1 MLAEMVLP
9 LLVIGGLAYL
19 AFKRGAVASNDD
31 SSSVQ
36 MDSYMESEKNKIEM
50 IMKELEAN
58 LQHCAGTADLLNRI
72 KESPAD
78 RELRNSFFLMF
89 KIGLLLA
96 WAQGYEERGGFV
108 HPEDQ
113 AEIKR
118 PHEWLEF
125 PEYYEMALQPRL
137 SADALE
143 ILFIISII
151 ERYPEMGAEQMI
163 GAVANIY
170 SEIYG
175 TLDTLAG
182 KLIYQQLGEHPD
194 PEDQKYHDVRRQ
206 VNKSLGLNGGFKE
219 VLDAQFGDAFS
230 FFDKRVALMRD
241 L

>member
-1 MLAEMVLP
+1 
-9 LLVIGGLAYL
+9 
-19 AFKRGAVASNDD
+19 
-31 SSSVQ
+31 
-36 MDSYMESEKNKIEM
+36 
-50 IMKELEAN
+50 
-58 LQHCAGTADLLNRI
+58 
-72 KESPAD
+72 
-78 RELRNSFFLMF
+78 
-89 KIGLLLA
+89 
-96 WAQGYEERGGFV
+96 
-108 HPEDQ
+108 
-113 AEIKR
+113 
-118 PHEWLEF
+118 
-125 PEYYEMALQPRL
+125 
-137 SADALE
+137 
-143 ILFIISII
+143 
-151 ERYPEMGAEQMI
+151 MGAEQMI